1 MKIFRGP
8 LQDGSI
14 LYAQEEENG
23 FLLLPVWD
31 LGREA
36 HFELSF
42 DYYLP
47 DENTKTRETERTQEW
62 QRWMIFCYS
71 HWRQSNFLQTGVW
84 LFKQTKQRRIYS
96 KYIRCQCLLKNKST
110 LSCRSTLYQY
120 LNSAVELRRL
130 IVGTVNVAMSD
141 KKKKPLSHKSKS
153 TWSCPITFP
162 HYDAQLQEL
171 IRESVW
177 RTSWISKG
185 RELDFGFGKCNLK

>member
-1 MKIFRGP
+1 MRRKRKM
-8 LQDGSI
+8 
-14 LYAQEEENG
+14 G
-23 FLLLPVWD
+23 FLLLPNWD

-47 DENTKTRETERTQEW
+47 DKDTKTRETERIQEW
-62 QRWMIFCYS
+62 QRWMILCYS

-84 LFKQTKQRRIYS
+84 LFKQTKQRIYS

-130 IVGTVNVAMSD
+130 IVGTVNVACLTRRKS
-141 KKKKPLSHKSKS
+141 PWVINPNPLEVILSHFLTTMHSCKS
-153 TWSCPITFP
+153 W
-162 HYDAQLQEL
+162 
-171 IRESVW
+171 
-177 RTSWISKG
+177 
-185 RELDFGFGKCNLK
+185 